1 MIYKLIFLFFLFS
14 IAEASANIKEKIIQ
28 NLKTT
33 NNLTFNFEQNVNGK
47 TENGHCALS
56 YPQKIFCKY
65 NLKNDKILVSN
76 GKSIVIKTNS
86 SYYFYPLERT
96 PLYLILNK
104 NFLVSKIKNLDER
117 ILDDKFVNF
126 KFFENDFEVS
136 IFFDYNNLDLI
147 GWQTTDIYQNLSITF
162 LASVKKNQKLNNN
175 LFVLPKQN

>member
-14 IAEASANIKEKIIQ
+14 IAEASTNIKEKIIQ

-47 TENGHCALS
+47 TENGRCALS

-104 NFLVSKIKNLDER
+104 NFLINKIKNLDER

-126 KFFENDFEVS
+126 KFFENDFEVN

-162 LASVKKNQKLNNN
+162 LDSVKKNQKLNSN
-175 LFVLPKQN
+175 LFILPKQN

>member
-1 MIYKLIFLFFLFS
+1 MIYKLIFLLLLFS
-14 IAEASANIKEKIIQ
+14 SAEASANIKEKIIQ

-65 NLKNDKILVSN
+65 NLKNGKILVSN

-104 NFLVSKIKNLDER
+104 NFLISKIYNLDER
-117 ILDDKFVNF
+117 ILDDKLVNF
-126 KFFENDFEVS
+126 KFFENDFEVN
-136 IFFDYNNLDLI
+136 IFFDYNSLDLI

-162 LASVKKNQKLNNN
+162 LASVKKNQKLNSN
-175 LFVLPKQN
+175 LFILPKQN

>member
-47 TENGHCALS
+47 TENGRCALS

-175 LFVLPKQN
+175 LFILPKQN

>member
-1 MIYKLIFLFFLFS
+1 MINKFIFLFFLLS

-65 NLKNDKILVSN
+65 NLKNNKILVSN

-86 SYYFYPLERT
+86 SYYFYPLKRT

-136 IFFDYNNLDLI
+136 IFFDYNNLDLV

-162 LASVKKNQKLNNN
+162 LASVKKNQKLNDN

>member
-1 MIYKLIFLFFLFS
+1 MINKFIFLFFLLS

-86 SYYFYPLERT
+86 SYYFYPLKRT

-136 IFFDYNNLDLI
+136 IFFDYNNLDLV

-162 LASVKKNQKLNNN
+162 LASVKKNQKLNDN

>member
-1 MIYKLIFLFFLFS
+1 MINKFILLFFLFS

-28 NLKTT
+28 NLKST
-33 NNLTFNFEQNVNGK
+33 NNLTFNFEQNVNGR

-65 NLKNDKILVSN
+65 NLKNNKILVSN

-86 SYYFYPLERT
+86 SYYFYPLKRT

-162 LASVKKNQKLNNN
+162 LASVKKNQKLNDN